1 MICLAS
7 AFFFSF
13 LFALPCHCIAYIIL
27 LLLLLLLVLTECL
40 YVVDSKY
47 AGVQAKYAHTHISGR

>member
-7 AFFFSF
+7 PFFFSF

-27 LLLLLLLVLTECL
+27 LLLLLLVLAGCL
-40 YVVDSKY
+40 YFVDGKY
-47 AGVQAKYAHTHISGR
+47 ACVQAIYAHTHISGR

>member
-7 AFFFSF
+7 PFFFSF

-27 LLLLLLLVLTECL
+27 LLLLAAAASIDWLSV
-40 YVVDSKY
+40 
-47 AGVQAKYAHTHISGR
+47 GR

>member
-7 AFFFSF
+7 PFFISF

-27 LLLLLLLVLTECL
+27 LLLLLVLSGCL
-40 YVVDSKY
+40 YFVDSKY
-47 AGVQAKYAHTHISGR
+47 ACVQAKYAHTHISGR

>member
-7 AFFFSF
+7 AFFISF

-27 LLLLLLLVLTECL
+27 LLLLLLVLAGCL
-40 YVVDSKY
+40 YFVDSKY
-47 AGVQAKYAHTHISGR
+47 VCVQAKYAHTHISGR

>member
-7 AFFFSF
+7 PFFFSF

-27 LLLLLLLVLTECL
+27 LLLLVLTGCL

-47 AGVQAKYAHTHISGR
+47 ACVQAKYAHTHISGR

>member
-7 AFFFSF
+7 PYFFSF

-27 LLLLLLLVLTECL
+27 QLLLVLAGWL
-40 YVVDSKY
+40 YFVDSKY
-47 AGVQAKYAHTHISGR
+47 ACVQAKYAHTHISGR

>member
-7 AFFFSF
+7 PFCFSF

-27 LLLLLLLVLTECL
+27 LLLLLVLTECL

-47 AGVQAKYAHTHISGR
+47 ACVQAKYAHTHISGR